1 MKSKGSKLIMTTQK
15 VQIVEKI
22 LDANDQLANQI
33 LKKFNDAQVFA
44 INMMASPG
52 SGKTSVILQTI
63 ERLKGEMKIAVI
75 EGDTAAVTIDA
86 DKITAMG
93 MPAVQINTG
102 GQCHLD
108 AVLMEQGVN
117 ALDLSDIDLLI
128 VENVGN
134 LICPAS
140 FKIGTHSNV
149 VVASV
154 PEGDDKPYKYTNIY
168 RGIDVLLLNKID
180 LLPYIDFRID
190 YFKEGLNALNQNLE
204 FFEVSCKTGE
214 GFEDWIDWL
223 REKVRN
229 QKNLT

>member
-1 MKSKGSKLIMTTQK
+1 MTTQK

-223 REKVRN
+223 REKVKN

>member
-1 MKSKGSKLIMTTQK
+1 M
-15 VQIVEKI
+15 QIVEKI

-33 LKKFNDAQVFA
+33 LKKLNKAGVFA
-44 INMMASPG
+44 INIMASPG
-52 SGKTSVILQTI
+52 SGKTSVILKTI
-63 ERLKGEMKIAVI
+63 EKLKGEMKIAVI

-86 DKITAMG
+86 DKVTAMG

-108 AVLMEQGVN
+108 AVLMEQGVD

-168 RGIDVLLLNKID
+168 RGIDILLLNKID
-180 LLPYIDFRID
+180 LLPYIDFRMD
-190 YFKEGLNALNQNLE
+190 YFKDGLYALNHDLK
-204 FFEVSCKTGE
+204 FFEVSCKTGV
-214 GFEDWIDWL
+214 GFEDWINWL
-223 REKVRN
+223 REKVKA
-229 QKNLT
+229 QKKQL